1 MFEIEKINKI
11 LNGKIHGNRDLI
23 IKGPCGIQNGKANHI
38 SYIKNQKYVKFIKDT
53 DASVIIVDSS
63 IDFSNIP
70 NKTLLVVKNA
80 SLSFIEFLKYYESK
94 KNINYTKTSYGNSFI
109 HSSSKIGE
117 NVHLGN
123 NVFIGENVEIKEN
136 VFIDN
141 NTVIHNNTKIEKNSA
156 IHANVVI
163 YRFTK
168 IGENCKIKSGSVIG
182 GTGFG
187 LITDK
192 DGMHHRIP
200 HVGNVKIGNN
210 VMIGSNCTID
220 RGTIDDTIILD
231 GTNIDNMV
239 HIAHNVNIGKN
250 CIMCAQVA
258 IAGSTKIKDNVVIGG
273 QTGIVDNLIIADN
286 VIVGPR
292 SFVVKSIKSNS
303 YVSGNPA
310 RNHSD
315 HIKQDILISKL
326 PEIYKKISNY
336 E

>member
-11 LNGKIHGNRDLI
+11 LNGKIHGNRDFV
-23 IKGPCGIQNGKANHI
+23 IKGPCGIQNGKVNHI
-38 SYIKNQKYVKFIKDT
+38 SYIKSQKYVKFIKDT
-53 DASVIIVDSS
+53 GASVIIVDNS

-70 NKTLLVVKNA
+70 NKTFLVVENA

-94 KNINYTKTSYGNSFI
+94 KNINYRKATHGNSFI
-109 HSSSKIGE
+109 DSSSKIGK
-117 NVHLGN
+117 NVHIGN
-123 NVFIGENVEIKEN
+123 NVFIGENVEIEEN

-141 NTVIHNNTKIEKNSA
+141 NTVVHNNTIIEKNSA

-168 IGENCKIKSGSVIG
+168 IGKNCKIKSGSVIG

-187 LITDK
+187 IITDK
-192 DGMHHRIP
+192 EGMHHRIP

-220 RGTIDDTIILD
+220 RGTIDETIILD

-239 HIAHNVNIGKN
+239 HIAHNVNVGES
-250 CIMCAQVA
+250 CIICAQAA
-258 IAGSTKIKDNVVIGG
+258 IAGSTKIKNNVVIGG
-273 QTGIVDNLIIADN
+273 QTGIIDNLVIEDN

-292 SFVVKSIKSNS
+292 SFVVKSIKSDS

-310 RNHSD
+310 RNHLD

-326 PEIYKKISNY
+326 PAIYKKISNY